1 MTFQK
6 MTGLGHVGLSSSK
19 TEMRV
24 VMLDV
29 SLFVRIIEHA
39 VGIKLDIKLYF

>member
-1 MTFQK
+1 M
-6 MTGLGHVGLSSSK
+6 LLNSSCFYDSK